1 MHKKETNEN
10 SIKMTQTSRTTIL
23 FVVNP
28 ISGGRDKK
36 EYQDAIEKYFAP
48 LPQSIE
54 LLLLDDKNNAQYLQ
68 RQIEKF
74 KPQIVVA
81 VGGDG
86 TVSMVAKKLLGTDMI
101 LGILPAGSANG
112 MARELN
118 IPENIEEALK
128 IIENGKVKRADAI
141 NINNQVCLHLS
152 DIGLN
157 ARLVKY
163 FEEGNMRGKLGYAK
177 VALKVLF
184 NTQDIR
190 VIIKTK
196 DGVIKRNAFMVVLA
210 NASKYGTGAVI
221 NPTGD
226 LYDGLFEVVIIK
238 HIGIGTLLKR
248 WITPKTLDPEKIEVL
263 RAESVRIYTN
273 RKVHFQVDGEY
284 VGKVKEVFAQIL
296 PAQLNILVPEGS

>member
-1 MHKKETNEN
+1 M
-10 SIKMTQTSRTTIL
+10 MQTTITTIL

-36 EYQDAIEKYFAP
+36 DHQDAIEKFFAP
-48 LPQSIE
+48 LPHKIDVF
-54 LLLLDDKNNAQYLQ
+54 LLNDKNNAQCLEK
-68 RQIEKF
+68 RIEQL
-74 KPQIVVA
+74 KPRIVVA

-86 TVSMVAKKLLGTDMI
+86 TVGMVAKKILNTDII
-101 LGILPAGSANG
+101 LGIVPAGSANG

-118 IPENIEEALK
+118 IPENVEEALK
-128 IIENGKVKRADAI
+128 IIENGRVKKADAI
-141 NINNQVCLHLS
+141 SINNQLCLHLS

-184 NTQDIR
+184 NPQNIR
-190 VIIKTK
+190 VILKSK
-196 DGVIKRNAFMVVLA
+196 EGEIKRDAFMVVLA

-248 WITPKTLDPEKIEVL
+248 WITPKTLDPKKIEVIQ
-263 RAESVRIYTN
+263 AEAVNIYTHK
-273 RKVHFQVDGEY
+273 KVHFQVDGEY
-284 VGKVKEVFAQIL
+284 IGKVKQVSAKIL
-296 PAQLNILVPEGS
+296 PGQLNILVPEGS

>member
-1 MHKKETNEN
+1 
-10 SIKMTQTSRTTIL
+10 MTQTTITTIL

-28 ISGGRDKK
+28 ISGGKDKK
-36 EYQDAIEKYFAP
+36 DHQDAIEKYFVA
-48 LPQSIE
+48 LPHKIDLFLIS
-54 LLLLDDKNNAQYLQ
+54 DKNNAQCLEKH
-68 RQIEKF
+68 IEKF

-86 TVSMVAKKLLGTDMI
+86 TVSMVAKKIIGTDII
-101 LGILPAGSANG
+101 LGIVPAGSANG

-118 IPENIEEALK
+118 IPEAVDQALK
-128 IIENGKVKRADAI
+128 IIENGRVKKADAI
-141 NINNQVCLHLS
+141 SINNQLCLHLS

-177 VALKVLF
+177 VALRVLF
-184 NTQDIR
+184 NTQNIR
-190 VIIKTK
+190 VIIKSK
-196 DGVIKRNAFMVVLA
+196 EGEIKRDAFMVVLA

-221 NPTGD
+221 NPNGD

-248 WITPKTLDPEKIEVL
+248 WITPKTLDPKKIEVIH
-263 RAESVRIYTN
+263 AEAVRIHTS

-284 VGKVKEVFAQIL
+284 IGKVKEVSAQIL
-296 PAQLNILVPEGS
+296 PGQLNILVPEEG

>member
-1 MHKKETNEN
+1 
-10 SIKMTQTSRTTIL
+10 MTQTTTNTIL

-28 ISGGRDKK
+28 ISGGKHKK
-36 EYQDAIEKYFAP
+36 DHQDAIEKYFAS
-48 LPQSIE
+48 LPHKID
-54 LLLLDDKNNAQYLQ
+54 LFLLDDKNNAQCLQ
-68 RQIEKF
+68 KRIENL

-86 TVSMVAKKLLGTDMI
+86 TVSMVATKILGTDII

-118 IPENIEEALK
+118 IPDNIEEALK
-128 IIENGKVKRADAI
+128 IIENGRVRKADVI
-141 NINNQVCLHLS
+141 SINNKVCLHLS

-163 FEEGNMRGKLGYAK
+163 FEEGKIRGKLGYAK

-184 NTQDIR
+184 NTQNIR
-190 VIIKTK
+190 VIIQSK
-196 DGVIKRNAFMVVLA
+196 DSEIKRDAFMVVLA

-221 NPTGD
+221 NPQGD

-238 HIGIGTLLKR
+238 HIGIGTLLKM
-248 WITPKTLDPEKIEVL
+248 WIRPKRLDPKKIEVIQ
-263 RAESVRIYTN
+263 AESVRIYTHK
-273 RKVHFQVDGEY
+273 KVHFQVDGEY
-284 VGKVKEVFAQIL
+284 VGKVKQVSAKIL
-296 PAQLNILVPEGS
+296 PAQLNILVPD